1 MLQAVRLPPAAPPAH
16 HARRAARNATRHAA
30 LPSVASAPPQ
40 AACREAEDADADADI
55 VEADPEVRA
64 ALVQAGRNLE
74 ALDAAARNEATPA
87 AVKGVRAL
95 LDDLRSKPEL
105 VKRAPRLQELLR
117 CTRARLARLQGVLQP
132 IADNTT
138 YASRASNYII
148 DFGVFRLSV

>member
-1 MLQAVRLPPAAPPAH
+1 LRPQRRASQTSPAAGR
-16 HARRAARNATRHAA
+16 ARRAA
-30 LPSVASAPPQ
+30 LLSVASAPPQ
-40 AACREAEDADADADI
+40 AACREAEDADADI

-64 ALVQAGRNLE
+64 ALVRAGRNLE
-74 ALDAAARNEATPA
+74 ALDAAARNEATAA
-87 AVKGVRAL
+87 AVEGVRAL

-117 CTRARLARLQGVLQP
+117 RTRARLARLEGVLQP
-132 IADNTT
+132 IADADVKEALRTTT